1 MRALYSE
8 LQLQHSSGGGAA
20 APVANLKTGSKGWKT
35 TYASRNGVFQ
45 KRLPDIV
52 RKLRAAV
59 YEADA
64 AHWGLLADRSEAD
77 V

>member
-1 MRALYSE
+1 VARVRALYSE

-52 RKLRAAV
+52 RK
-59 YEADA
+59 ADA